1 MRTPPTNVK
10 TFPWFSRL
18 SLVLLVA
25 MLAACGGG
33 ASDEGAD
40 ESVTPQSV
48 TPQTTTPV
56 TGKTELDAWADYADS
71 GQTLPMPTAEE
82 EIEAQLGVAA
92 RLNRQTLEAARQEA
106 NQRKSAA
113 FGQVTRKAFVGEVQ
127 AYRFFN
133 AQTGAHFYTI
143 NLAERDLVIAT
154 MPQFQYEGPAFTVS
168 ATPQDG
174 LLPVYRFLNTAT
186 GVHLYTISEAEKTHI
201 QANLPTYQLEG
212 VAYHASAVGGVG
224 LKPLYRFYRSDRGFH
239 FYSASYQERDTVI
252 DTLCTYRYEG
262 TSYYVID
269 AAATTEPP
277 AAHINKVVMVVGDSL
292 AQGYG
297 VSINGNP
304 YSFVSPGKVWT
315 QTLASAIRT
324 RTGHNCNR
332 VVNVS
337 VGGMRTDQGAS
348 RIQGWVN
355 QHAPTHVIVALGTND
370 AWQNRSFS
378 SMQVGLNAIHRVS
391 QEAGSRVYVMDFAF
405 YPKGTA
411 YRQSMTGMYQQ
422 VAANNLSTY
431 FSGSAGVP
439 ATSAYYHPDSVH
451 LKDAAQPTVQENVW
465 QALLPT
471 L

>member
-1 MRTPPTNVK
+1 MRTPSTNAHML
-10 TFPWFSRL
+10 PRFSRP
-18 SLVLLVA
+18 SLVLVVA

-40 ESVTPQSV
+40 ESVATQGPSSV
-48 TPQTTTPV
+48 A
-56 TGKTELDAWADYADS
+56 GKTELDAWADYANS
-71 GQTLPMPTAEE
+71 GRALPMPTAQD

-92 RLNRQTLEAARQEA
+92 RLNRQELEAARQVA
-106 NQRKSAA
+106 GQAKSAA
-113 FGQVTRKAFVGEVQ
+113 LGAATRKAFVGEVL
-127 AYRFFN
+127 AYRFLN
-133 AQTGAHFYTI
+133 TRTGAHFYTI
-143 NLAERDLVIAT
+143 SETERDSVIAT
-154 MPQFQYEGPAFTVS
+154 LPQFHYEGPAFTVS
-168 ATPQDG
+168 TTPQDG
-174 LLPVYRFLNTAT
+174 LLPVYRFFNTAT
-186 GVHLYTISEAEKTHI
+186 GVHLYTISEAEKAHI
-201 QANLPTYQLEG
+201 QANLPTYQFEG

-224 LKPLYRFYRSDRGFH
+224 FKPLYRFYRPDRGFH
-239 FYSASYQERDTVI
+239 FYTASYEERDTVI
-252 DTLCTYRYEG
+252 DTACAYRFEG
-262 TSYYVID
+262 TSYYVLD
-269 AAATTEPP
+269 ASATTEPP
-277 AAHINKVVMVVGDSL
+277 AAHINSVVMVVGDSL
-292 AQGYG
+292 SQGYG
-297 VSINGNP
+297 ISINGNP
-304 YSFVSPGKVWT
+304 YSFVTKGKVWT
-315 QTLASAIRT
+315 ETLASAIKT

-337 VGGMRTDQGAS
+337 IGGMRTDQGAS

-422 VAANNLSTY
+422 VAANNQSTY
-431 FSGSAGVP
+431 FSGTAGI
-439 ATSAYYHPDSVH
+439 AFTSTYYHPDQVH
-451 LKDAAQPTVQENVW
+451 LKDAAQPAVQENVW

>member
-1 MRTPPTNVK
+1 MRTPSTKANAS
-10 TFPWFSRL
+10 PWISRL

-25 MLAACGGG
+25 LLAACGGG
-33 ASDEGAD
+33 ASDQRED
-40 ESVTPQSV
+40 DSL
-48 TPQTTTPV
+48 TTTPLA
-56 TGKTELDAWADYADS
+56 GKTELDAWADYADS
-71 GQTLPMPTAEE
+71 GQALPMPTAED

-92 RLNRQTLEAARQEA
+92 RLNRQALEVARQEA

-113 FGQVTRKAFVGEVQ
+113 FGQATRKAFVGEVL

-133 AQTGAHFYTI
+133 TQTGAHFYTVSEV
-143 NLAERDLVIAT
+143 ERDQVVAT
-154 MPQFQYEGPAFTVS
+154 LPQFRYEGPAFTVS

-186 GVHLYTISEAEKTHI
+186 GVHLYTISEAEKAHI
-201 QANLPTYQLEG
+201 LANLPTYQLEG

-224 LKPLYRFYRSDRGFH
+224 FQPLYRFFRSDRAFH
-239 FYSASYQERDTVI
+239 FYTASHQERDTVI
-252 DTLCTYRYEG
+252 DTACTYRYEG
-262 TSYYVID
+262 TAYYVLD
-269 AAATTEPP
+269 AAATAEPP
-277 AAHINKVVMVVGDSL
+277 AAHINSVVLVVGDSL
-292 AQGYG
+292 SQGYG

-315 QTLASAIRT
+315 QTLASAIKT

-337 VGGMRTDQGAS
+337 IGGMRTDQGAS

-378 SMQVGLNAIHRVS
+378 SMQVGLNAIHRAS
-391 QEAGSRVYVMDFAF
+391 QAAGSRVYVMDFAF

-411 YRQSMTGMYQQ
+411 YRQNMTGMYQQ
-422 VAANNLSTY
+422 VATNNQSTY
-431 FSGSAGVP
+431 FAGTAGIP
-439 ATSAYYHPDSVH
+439 STATYYHPDQVH
-451 LKDAAQPTVQENVW
+451 LKDAAQPIVQENVW

>member
-10 TFPWFSRL
+10 TSPWFSRL

-33 ASDEGAD
+33 SADQGAD
-40 ESVTPQSV
+40 ESVATQMPTNVS
-48 TPQTTTPV
+48 
-56 TGKTELDAWADYADS
+56 GKTELDAWADYADS
-71 GQTLPMPTAEE
+71 GQGLPMPTAED

-92 RLNRQTLEAARQEA
+92 RLNRQELEAARQEA
-106 NQRKSAA
+106 NRRKSAA
-113 FGQVTRKAFVGEVQ
+113 FGQATRKAFVDEVL

-133 AQTGAHFYTI
+133 TQTGAHFYTI
-143 NLAERDLVIAT
+143 SEAERDQVVAT
-154 MPQFQYEGPAFTVS
+154 LPQFRYEGPAFTVS

-174 LLPVYRFLNTAT
+174 LLPVYRFLNTTT
-186 GVHLYTISEAEKTHI
+186 GVHLYTISEAEKAHI
-201 QANLPTYQLEG
+201 L
-212 VAYHASAVGGVG
+212 ASLVGGVG

-239 FYSASYQERDTVI
+239 FYTASYQERDTVI
-252 DTLCTYRYEG
+252 DTACTYRYEG
-262 TSYYVID
+262 TAYYVLD

-292 AQGYG
+292 SQGYG

-315 QTLASAIRT
+315 QTLASAIKT

-337 VGGMRTDQGAS
+337 IGGMRTDQGAS

-422 VAANNLSTY
+422 VATNNQSTY

-439 ATSAYYHPDSVH
+439 ATSTYYHPDSVH

>member
-1 MRTPPTNVK
+1 MRTPSTHAP
-10 TFPWFSRL
+10 TFPWFRRL

-33 ASDEGAD
+33 ASDQGAD
-40 ESVTPQSV
+40 DSVATQNTPLVS
-48 TPQTTTPV
+48 
-56 TGKTELDAWADYADS
+56 GKTELDAWADYADS

-92 RLNRQTLEAARQEA
+92 RLNRQELEAARQEA
-106 NQRKSAA
+106 NQRKSAV
-113 FGQVTRKAFVGEVQ
+113 FGQATAKAFVGEVL
-127 AYRFFN
+127 AYRFLN
-133 AQTGAHFYTI
+133 TRTGAHFYTVSE
-143 NLAERDLVIAT
+143 AERDQVIET
-154 MPQFQYEGPAFTVS
+154 LPQFHYEGPAFTVS
-168 ATPQDG
+168 TTPQDG
-174 LLPVYRFLNTAT
+174 LLPVYRFFNTAT
-186 GVHLYTISEAEKTHI
+186 GVHLYTISEAEKAHI
-201 QANLPTYQLEG
+201 QDNLPTYQFEG

-224 LKPLYRFYRSDRGFH
+224 FKPLYRFYRPDRGFH
-239 FYSASYQERDTVI
+239 FYTASFEERDTVI
-252 DTLCTYRYEG
+252 DTACAYRFEG
-262 TSYYVID
+262 TSYYVLD
-269 AAATTEPP
+269 ASATTEPP
-277 AAHINKVVMVVGDSL
+277 AAHINSVVMVVGDSL
-292 AQGYG
+292 SQGYG

-304 YSFVSPGKVWT
+304 YSFVTKGKVWT
-315 QTLASAIRT
+315 ETLASAIKT

-337 VGGMRTDQGAS
+337 IGGMRTDQGAS

-391 QEAGSRVYVMDFAF
+391 QAAGSRVYVMDFAF

-422 VAANNLSTY
+422 VAANNQSTY
-431 FSGSAGVP
+431 FLGSAGVP
-439 ATSAYYHPDSVH
+439 ATSTYYHPDSVH